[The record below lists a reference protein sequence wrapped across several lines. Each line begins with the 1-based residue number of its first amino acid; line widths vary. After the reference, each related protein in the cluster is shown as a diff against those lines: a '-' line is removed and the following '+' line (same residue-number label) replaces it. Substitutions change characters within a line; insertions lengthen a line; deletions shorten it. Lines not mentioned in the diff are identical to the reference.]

1 MESGERQARLRP
13 EFAHLYP
20 GIPPGEWQPAAVM
33 ADRVLALRLQ
43 SGKAGEVLRDRT
55 LSGEHFEYRG
65 ARSEEV
71 RDQRIR
77 SRRGDPKRRPPAGE

>member
-1 MESGERQARLRP
+1 MNSGERQARLKP

-43 SGKAGEVLRDRT
+43 AGKAGEVLRDRA

-65 ARSEEV
+65 ALSGEA
-71 RDQRIR
+71 RDRQTR
-77 SRRGDPKRRPPAGE
+77 SRRGDPGRHPPSGE